1 MGTDSYDNNRH
12 LSNEEINI
20 VLNENIQFKNL
31 FDQIKNADGIFSIE
45 ELKAITIG
53 LLDDYILKK
62 IISICGTRELGM
74 TCQDFLY
81 FYALLNTAS
90 VQAKLDFILDFIFS
104 EKKKIERDEYIINI
118 KKYLYNSDVLLKI
131 FLDEKI
137 IKKTRII
144 IHPLKN

>member
-53 LLDDYILKK
+53 L
-62 IISICGTRELGM
+62 
-74 TCQDFLY
+74 
-81 FYALLNTAS
+81 
-90 VQAKLDFILDFIFS
+90 
-104 EKKKIERDEYIINI
+104 
-118 KKYLYNSDVLLKI
+118 
-131 FLDEKI
+131 
-137 IKKTRII
+137 
-144 IHPLKN
+144 